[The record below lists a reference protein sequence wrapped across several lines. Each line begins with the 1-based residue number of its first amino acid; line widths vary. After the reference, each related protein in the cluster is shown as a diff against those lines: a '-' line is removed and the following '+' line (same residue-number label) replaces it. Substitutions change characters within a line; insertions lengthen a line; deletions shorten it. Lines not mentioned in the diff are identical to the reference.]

1 MLRLS
6 RTSKIILIILVTFI
20 LIFMYVPLL
29 VLILNSFNQSNISSW
44 PIETFS
50 FTWWEFAATY
60 QPIRTALLN
69 SIIVATGSTIIA
81 AILGTLVAFALK
93 GYEFFG
99 KGTVNLLVVLPI
111 FFGKGT
117 VNLLVVLPIA
127 LPGVVTGVAFSN
139 TYNNF
144 LSPAGFNIGYFGMIV
159 AHATFCIVMV
169 FNNVFA
175 RLKRMNPSLQEASAD
190 LGAGLWQTFRLVTFP
205 QFRTAFV
212 AGALLAFALS
222 FDEVV
227 VTIFT
232 APPGVDTLPLWI
244 LKEMS
249 RPNQAS
255 VVNVVATVVI
265 LISLI
270 PVFISQR
277 LTRAQD
283 EGK

>member
-1 MLRLS
+1 
-6 RTSKIILIILVTFI
+6 
-20 LIFMYVPLL
+20 MYVPLL

-44 PIETFS
+44 PIAAFS
-50 FTWWEFAATY
+50 IDWWQFAATY

-69 SIIVATGSTIIA
+69 SIIVAAGSTFIA
-81 AILGTLVAFALK
+81 AFLGTLVAFALK
-93 GYEFFG
+93 GFD
-99 KGTVNLLVVLPI
+99 

-139 TYNNF
+139 TYNTF

-255 VVNVVATVVI
+255 VVNVVATLVI

-270 PVFISQR
+270 PVYISQR
-277 LTRAQD
+277 LSRAQD
-283 EGK
+283 EVR

>member
-6 RTSKIILIILVTFI
+6 ALSRGILIALVGFI

-29 VLILNSFNQSNISSW
+29 VLVLNSFNQSNISSW
-44 PIETFS
+44 PIQNFS
-50 FTWWEFAATY
+50 VKWWEFASTY
-60 QPIRTALLN
+60 EPIRTALLN
-69 SIIVATGSTIIA
+69 SLIVATGSMIIA
-81 AILGTLVAFALK
+81 SILGTLVAFALK
-93 GYEFFG
+93 GFD
-99 KGTVNLLVVLPI
+99 

-139 TYNNF
+139 TYNTF

-205 QFRTAFV
+205 QFRTSFV

-255 VVNVVATVVI
+255 AVNVVATVVI

-270 PVFISQR
+270 PVYISQR
-277 LTRAQD
+277 LSRAQD
-283 EGK
+283 EVK

>member
-6 RTSKIILIILVTFI
+6 ALSRGILISLVGII

-29 VLILNSFNQSNISSW
+29 VLVLNSFNESNISSW
-44 PIETFS
+44 PLQGFS
-50 FTWWEFAATY
+50 FKWWEFAATY
-60 QPIRTALLN
+60 EPIRAALLN
-69 SIIVATGSTIIA
+69 SLIVATGSMIIA
-81 AILGTLVAFALK
+81 SILGTLVAFALK
-93 GYEFFG
+93 GFD
-99 KGTVNLLVVLPI
+99 

-139 TYNNF
+139 TYNTF

-205 QFRTAFV
+205 QFRTSFV

-255 VVNVVATVVI
+255 AVNVVATVVI

-270 PVFISQR
+270 PFYISQR
-277 LTRAQD
+277 LSRAQD
-283 EGK
+283 ELR

>member
-6 RTSKIILIILVTFI
+6 ALSRGILIALVGLI

-29 VLILNSFNQSNISSW
+29 VLVLNSFNESNISSW
-44 PIETFS
+44 PIQGFS
-50 FTWWEFAATY
+50 FNWWEFASTY
-60 QPIRTALLN
+60 EPIRTALLN
-69 SIIVATGSTIIA
+69 SLIVATGSMIIA
-81 AILGTLVAFALK
+81 SILGTLVAFALK
-93 GYEFFG
+93 GFD
-99 KGTVNLLVVLPI
+99 

-139 TYNNF
+139 TYNTF

-205 QFRTAFV
+205 QFRTSFV

-270 PVFISQR
+270 PVYISQR
-277 LTRAQD
+277 LSRAQD
-283 EGK
+283 EVK

>member
-6 RTSKIILIILVTFI
+6 WGAKFILLAIVTFI
-20 LIFMYVPLL
+20 LLFMYVPLF
-29 VLILNSFNQSNISSW
+29 VLILNSFNQSQISSW
-44 PIETFS
+44 PIQNYS
-50 FTWWEFAATY
+50 FDWWIFAIDYA
-60 QPIRTALLN
+60 PIRSALLN
-69 SIIVATGSTIIA
+69 SILVATGAMIIA
-81 AILGTLVAFALK
+81 SILGTLVAFALR
-93 GYEFFG
+93 GYD
-99 KGTVNLLVVLPI
+99 

-139 TYNNF
+139 TYSNF
-144 LSPAGFNIGYFGMIV
+144 LTPAGFNIGYFGMIV
-159 AHATFCIVMV
+159 AHATFCIVIV

-190 LGAGLWQTFRLVTFP
+190 LGAGVWQTFRLVTFP
-205 QFRTAFV
+205 QYRTSFV

-244 LKEMS
+244 LKEMA

-265 LISLI
+265 LLSLI
-270 PVFISQR
+270 PVYISQR
-277 LTRAQD
+277 LTRAQEED
-283 EGK
+283 R

>member
-1 MLRLS
+1 MLRF
-6 RTSKIILIILVTFI
+6 SKISKLSLISIVGVVLV
-20 LIFMYVPLL
+20 FMYAPLV
-29 VLILNSFNQSNISSW
+29 VLIMNAFNQSQISAW
-44 PIETFS
+44 PIRDYSTK
-50 FTWWEFAATY
+50 WWLVAWES
-60 QPIRTALLN
+60 QVIREALIN
-69 SIIVATGSTIIA
+69 SVTVAFGAMLIA
-81 AILGTLVAFALK
+81 MLLGTLVAFALSR
-93 GYEFFG
+93 YE
-99 KGTVNLLVVLPI
+99 

-139 TYNNF
+139 TYSNF
-144 LSPAGFNIGYFGMIV
+144 LTPAGFQIGYFGMIV

-175 RLKRMNPSLQEASAD
+175 RLKRMNPSLQEASMD
-190 LGAGLWQTFRLVTFP
+190 LGQGLWGTFRLVTFP
-205 QFRTAFV
+205 QFRTAFA

-232 APPGVDTLPLWI
+232 APPGVDTIPLWI
-244 LKEMS
+244 LKEMA

-265 LISLI
+265 ALSLI
-270 PVFISQR
+270 PVYVSQR
-277 LTRAQD
+277 LSRT
-283 EGK
+283 ENEK

>member
-6 RTSKIILIILVTFI
+6 RFSKISLIMMVVFL
-20 LIFMYVPLL
+20 LIFMYLPLL
-29 VLILNSFNQSNISSW
+29 VVVLNSFNQAQISSW
-44 PIETFS
+44 PIDGYS
-50 FTWWEFAATY
+50 LKWWQFATSY
-60 QPIRTALLN
+60 QPIRSALLN
-69 SIIVATGSTIIA
+69 SVLVATGAMIIA
-81 AILGTLVAFALK
+81 SVLGTLVAFALK
-93 GYEFFG
+93 GFDFFG
-99 KGTVNLLVVLPI
+99 RGTI
-111 FFGKGT
+111 
-117 VNLLVVLPIA
+117 NLLVVLPIA

-144 LSPAGFNIGYFGMIV
+144 LSPLGFDIGYFGMIV

-205 QFRTAFV
+205 QFRTSFM

-244 LKEMS
+244 LKEMA
-249 RPNQAS
+249 RPNQGS

-265 LISLI
+265 LLSLV
-270 PVFISQR
+270 PVYVSQR
-277 LTRAQD
+277 LSRAQ
-283 EGK
+283 EENR

>member
-6 RTSKIILIILVTFI
+6 ALSRGILIVLVGFI

-29 VLILNSFNQSNISSW
+29 VLVLNSFNESNISSW
-44 PIETFS
+44 PIQGFS
-50 FTWWEFAATY
+50 FNWWEFASTY
-60 QPIRTALLN
+60 EPIRTALLN
-69 SIIVATGSTIIA
+69 SLIVATGSMIIA
-81 AILGTLVAFALK
+81 SILGTLVAFALK
-93 GYEFFG
+93 GFD
-99 KGTVNLLVVLPI
+99 

-139 TYNNF
+139 TYNTF

-205 QFRTAFV
+205 QFRTSFV

-255 VVNVVATVVI
+255 AVNVVATVVI

-270 PVFISQR
+270 PVYISQR
-277 LTRAQD
+277 LSRAQD
-283 EGK
+283 EVK

>member
-6 RTSKIILIILVTFI
+6 RASKITLIAIVTFI

-29 VLILNSFNQSNISSW
+29 VLILNSFNKSNISSW

-50 FTWWEFAATY
+50 LDWWQFAATY

-69 SIIVATGSTIIA
+69 SIIVAAGSTVIA
-81 AILGTLVAFALK
+81 AFLGTLVAFALK
-93 GYEFFG
+93 GFD
-99 KGTVNLLVVLPI
+99 

-139 TYNNF
+139 TYNTF

-205 QFRTAFV
+205 QFRTAFI

-255 VVNVVATVVI
+255 VVNVVATLVI

-270 PVFISQR
+270 PVYISQR
-277 LTRAQD
+277 LSRAQD
-283 EGK
+283 EVR

>member
-6 RTSKIILIILVTFI
+6 ALSRSILIALVGFI

-29 VLILNSFNQSNISSW
+29 VLVLNSFNESNISSW
-44 PIETFS
+44 PIQGFS
-50 FTWWEFAATY
+50 FKWWEFASTY
-60 QPIRTALLN
+60 EPIRTALLN
-69 SIIVATGSTIIA
+69 SLIVATGSMIIA
-81 AILGTLVAFALK
+81 SILGTLVAFALK
-93 GYEFFG
+93 GFD
-99 KGTVNLLVVLPI
+99 

-139 TYNNF
+139 TYNTF
-144 LSPAGFNIGYFGMIV
+144 LTPAGFNIGYFGMIV

-205 QFRTAFV
+205 QFRTSFV

-255 VVNVVATVVI
+255 AVNVVATVVI

-270 PVFISQR
+270 PVYISQR
-277 LTRAQD
+277 LSRAQD
-283 EGK
+283 EVK

>member
-6 RTSKIILIILVTFI
+6 RATKIFLWVVVTFV
-20 LIFMYVPLL
+20 LTFMYVPLF
-29 VLILNSFNQSNISSW
+29 VLILNSFNESQISGW
-44 PIETFS
+44 PIENFS
-50 FTWWEFAATY
+50 TKWWVFASDYA
-60 QPIRTALLN
+60 PIRSALWN
-69 SIIVATGSTIIA
+69 SVLVATGAMIIA
-81 AILGTLVAFALK
+81 SILGTLVAFAMK
-93 GYEFFG
+93 GFEFFG
-99 KGTVNLLVVLPI
+99 RS
-111 FFGKGT
+111 T

-139 TYNNF
+139 TYSNF

-205 QFRTAFV
+205 QFRTSFV

-244 LKEMS
+244 LKEMA

-265 LISLI
+265 LLSLI
-270 PVFISQR
+270 PVYISQR
-277 LTRAQD
+277 LTRAQEED
-283 EGK
+283 R

>member
-6 RTSKIILIILVTFI
+6 ALSRGILITLVGFI

-29 VLILNSFNQSNISSW
+29 VLVLNSFNESNISSW
-44 PIETFS
+44 PIQNFS
-50 FTWWEFAATY
+50 VKWWEFASTY
-60 QPIRTALLN
+60 EPIRTALLN
-69 SIIVATGSTIIA
+69 SLIVATGSMIIA
-81 AILGTLVAFALK
+81 SILGTLVAFALK
-93 GYEFFG
+93 GFD
-99 KGTVNLLVVLPI
+99 

-139 TYNNF
+139 TYNTF

-205 QFRTAFV
+205 QFRTSFV

-255 VVNVVATVVI
+255 AVNVVATVVI

-270 PVFISQR
+270 PVYISQR
-277 LTRAQD
+277 LSRAQD
-283 EGK
+283 EVK

>member
-1 MLRLS
+1 M
-6 RTSKIILIILVTFI
+6 
-20 LIFMYVPLL
+20 
-29 VLILNSFNQSNISSW
+29 
-44 PIETFS
+44 
-50 FTWWEFAATY
+50 
-60 QPIRTALLN
+60 
-69 SIIVATGSTIIA
+69 IIA
-81 AILGTLVAFALK
+81 SILGTLVAFALK
-93 GYEFFG
+93 GFD
-99 KGTVNLLVVLPI
+99 

-127 LPGVVTGVAFSN
+127 LPGAVTGVAFSN
-139 TYNNF
+139 TYNTF

-255 VVNVVATVVI
+255 AVNVVATVVI

-270 PVFISQR
+270 PVYISQR
-277 LTRAQD
+277 LSRAQD
-283 EGK
+283 EVK